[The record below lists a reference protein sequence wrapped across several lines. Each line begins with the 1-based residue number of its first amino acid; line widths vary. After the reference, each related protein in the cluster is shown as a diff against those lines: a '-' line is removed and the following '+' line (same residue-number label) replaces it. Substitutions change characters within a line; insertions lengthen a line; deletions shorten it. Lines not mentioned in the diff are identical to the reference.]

1 MAHWAELDENNIVLR
16 VTVGDNDD
24 PNGDEGYQ
32 WLIDNLGG
40 RWIQTSY
47 NNNFRKRFAGI
58 GMKYYE
64 DLDAFGPVE
73 PPYPSWVFDK
83 EEVMFVS
90 PVPMPALVEGSY
102 WVWNEDII
110 NWELFSFEEHNESSS
125 L

>member
-16 VTVGDNDD
+16 VTVGDNND

-47 NNNFRKRFAGI
+47 NHNFRKRFAGI

-64 DLDAFGPVE
+64 DLDAFGEAE
-73 PPYPSWVFDK
+73 PLYSSWVFDE
-83 EEVMFVS
+83 EEVGFVPPIS
-90 PVPMPALVEGSY
+90 MPDASENGY
-102 WVWNEDII
+102 WAWSEDIV
-110 NWELFSFEEHNESSS
+110 NWELITFEE
-125 L
+125 